1 MNFAIVER
9 DYIRSH
15 ILPDFDW
22 VHYATSSLINPLRQP
37 IRQAQVAM
45 VTTCGVHRRE
55 DQPFNLKS
63 KTGDATYREIPND
76 VSFGTLRLS
85 HVGYNTHKVGADI
98 NCVFPL
104 ERLRELHVEG
114 MIGSLNH
121 RHFSFMGYIPVV
133 EQLLG
138 ESGPGVAHKLLAD
151 GVDLVLLA
159 PA

>member
-22 VHYATSSLINPLRQP
+22 VHYATPSSINSLQRP
-37 IRQAQVAM
+37 IRQARVAM

-55 DQPFNLKS
+55 GPPFNLQS
-63 KTGDATYREIPND
+63 KTGDPTYREIPND
-76 VSFGTLRLS
+76 ISFGGLRLS
-85 HVGYNTHKVGADI
+85 HVGYNTRKVSEDI

-104 ERLRELHVEG
+104 ERLRELQAEG
-114 MIGSLNH
+114 ILGSLNH

-138 ESGPGVAHKLLAD
+138 ESGPGVARKLVAD
-151 GVDLVLLA
+151 GVDLILLA